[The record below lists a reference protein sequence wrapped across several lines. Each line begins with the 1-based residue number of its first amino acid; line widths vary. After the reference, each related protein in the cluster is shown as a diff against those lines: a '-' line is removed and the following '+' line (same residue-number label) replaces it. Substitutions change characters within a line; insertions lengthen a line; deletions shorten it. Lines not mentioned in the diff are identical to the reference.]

1 MELLIIGG
9 TRFLGKALV
18 EAALAHGHQVTLFNR
33 GQTNPGWF
41 PEVKKLHGDRNQDL
55 SALQG
60 RSWQAAIDT
69 CAYFPRQVRSLLETL
84 AGRIQHYTFISSI
97 SVYADFSQPGLDEN
111 SLLATIP
118 DPFIE
123 EITNET
129 YGGLKALCEQAAE
142 THLPGQ
148 SLVLRPGLI
157 VGPFDPTDRFTYW
170 PARVARGGEMLAPV
184 PDWNTQVI
192 DVRDLAEW
200 NIHLVERGM
209 VGIFNATGPA
219 EPLSF
224 RTLLETSR
232 RVSGSQASFTW
243 VQPEFLLN
251 NGAAPW
257 SEIPLWL
264 PGDENAGA
272 DQVSIQRALGE
283 GLVFRPTETTIH
295 DTLAWESTRPAG
307 HPWRAGLTPE
317 KETELLQAWHNLTK
331 S

>member
-18 EAALAHGHQVTLFNR
+18 EAALARGHQVSLFNR

-41 PEVKKLHGDRNQDL
+41 PEIEKFHGDRNLDL
-55 SALQG
+55 NALNG
-60 RSWQAAIDT
+60 RSWQAVIDT
-69 CAYFPRQVRSLLETL
+69 CAYFPRQVRSLLEAL

-111 SLLATIP
+111 ASLATIA
-118 DPFIE
+118 DPAVE
-123 EITNET
+123 EITNDT
-129 YGGLKALCEQAAE
+129 YGALKALCEQAAE
-142 THLPGQ
+142 THLPGR

-157 VGPFDPTDRFTYW
+157 VGPFDPSDRFTYW
-170 PARVARGGEMLAPV
+170 PARVARGGEILAPF

-200 NIHLVERGM
+200 NIRLVEQDV

-224 RTLLETSR
+224 RSLLETCQQ
-232 RVSGSQASFTW
+232 VSQSQASFTW
-243 VQPEFLLN
+243 MEPEFLLN
-251 NGAAPW
+251 NGVAPW

-264 PGDENAGA
+264 PGEENAGA
-272 DQVSIQRALGE
+272 DQVSIQRALAQ
-283 GLVFRPTETTIH
+283 GLTFRPIETTVR
-295 DTLAWESTRPAG
+295 DTLAWESTRPTG
-307 HPWRAGLTPE
+307 HTWRAGLAPE
-317 KETELLQAWHNLTK
+317 KEAELLQAWRNLTK